1 VAIRGDTP
9 RDYDAWADLGNIGW
23 SFADVLPFF
32 RQLESDV
39 DIQNEWH
46 GTDGPLPIG
55 RPSPDNLDATQ
66 RAFLDACTSLGHRQ
80 VEDHNAPC
88 AVGVGPFPST
98 GLGGIRRS
106 TARMYLHLARA
117 RPNLTLR
124 DRVTVDRVVCRR
136 DRAVGVRLAESGE
149 IVESQQIILAAG
161 AYGSPTILLRSGIG
175 PVDQLRDLNI
185 PVVAN
190 RRGVGRGLKDHPL
203 LGLAFR
209 VVEQPSGIPPATVL
223 LTCRSSAMEEGFDL
237 HIFARA
243 HVRMAH
249 ESRFQMAVSLMKPRS
264 NGQLRLRSAD
274 PADRPIVDLG
284 FFADPNDLSRFL
296 EGMRLARQLARTE
309 PLSSLVIEEQFPG
322 SNTSDASDDLA
333 MAVRTHVSTYNHGAG
348 TCRMGP
354 AANPDAVVDGHGR
367 VHGLNGLF
375 VIDAS
380 IMPTIPAGNT
390 NIPTVMVAEK
400 CVAWLRSN

>member
-1 VAIRGDTP
+1 
-9 RDYDAWADLGNIGW
+9 
-23 SFADVLPFF
+23 
-32 RQLESDV
+32 V

-46 GTDGPLPIG
+46 GRDGPLPIG
-55 RPSPDNLDATQ
+55 RPSRDNLDATQ
-66 RAFLDACTSLGHRQ
+66 RAFLDACANLGHRQ
-80 VEDHNAPC
+80 VEDHNAPG
-88 AVGVGPFPST
+88 AIGVGPFPST

-106 TARMYLHLARA
+106 TARMYLHLARS

-149 IVESQQIILAAG
+149 IVEGQQVILAAG

-175 PVDQLRDLNI
+175 PVDELRDLNI

-203 LGLAFR
+203 LGLAFT
-209 VVEQPSGIPPATVL
+209 VVEQPPGISPATVL
-223 LTCRSSAMEEGFDL
+223 LTCRSSAVEEGFDL

-243 HVRMAH
+243 HVRTTH
-249 ESRFQMAVSLMKPRS
+249 ESGFQMAVSLMKPRS

-274 PADRPIVDLG
+274 PAARPIVDLG
-284 FFADPNDLSRFL
+284 FFADPDDLSRFL

-322 SNTSDASDDLA
+322 SNTSNASNDLA
-333 MAVRTHVSTYNHGAG
+333 MAVRTHASTYNHGAG

-354 AANPDAVVDGHGR
+354 TANPDAVVDGHGR
-367 VHGLNGLF
+367 VHGLDGLF

-390 NIPTVMVAEK
+390 NIPTVMIAEK